1 MTDKIR
7 KTRKEFT
14 PDQRLEYAKLMVED
28 KYTNQQVMDLSGAGA
43 TAVSRW
49 KSQYLAEQRGEVV
62 QGKVALDSDKRR
74 IQVLEKRCVREE
86 TRTLIESL

>member
-14 PDQRLEYAKLMVED
+14 PDQRLEYAKLMVDEQ
-28 KYTNQQVMDLSGAGA
+28 YSNQQVMDLSGAGP

-49 KSQYLAEQRGEVV
+49 KSQNLAEQRGEVTE
-62 QGKVALDSDKRR
+62 GKQRKH
-74 IQVLEKRCVREE
+74 I
-86 TRTLIESL
+86 I